1 MCTVQPSKYTCP
13 RCNVAYCALAC
24 YKAHSS
30 TCTEQFYRTHVESEV
45 ELRRREDAADG
56 SQRRDAAK
64 MLLRVATFDAQA
76 PRPWE
81 IGADGRLAA
90 ASESSRGSACEAP
103 ADADTHP
110 PLDRAAFE
118 RAVRAGRLAQFIQL
132 WTPWWEKTETRVVE
146 LDGSAP
152 RAAVSSVRAL
162 AGAHSPPPSPL
173 LRYSVVDAIT
183 AYAFAARTYNG
194 DWAYDAP
201 GAAAESSSTTAAV
214 LELSAVL
221 DADARHASGADAVRS
236 TLERFARSTHAPN
249 GAPPPIGSR
258 SRDAPL
264 LPRATAASASNAPL
278 AAHAL
283 LVRDAARLFATLATV
298 QRALRELGDLFAAAA
313 RANRAFRN
321 AARKVKFLQ
330 SWASEALGSPAALGA
345 VRAELVDEFAAH
357 AARSEQ
363 APSRASGQRAP
374 KTTASGRALIEEL
387 QGLRV

>member
-1 MCTVQPSKYTCP
+1 MRSVRVCSVCTTAPSKYTCP

-30 TCTEQFYRTHVESEV
+30 ACTENFYRTHVESEV

-56 SQRRDAAK
+56 SQRSDAAE
-64 MLLRVATFDAQA
+64 MLRRVATFDAQA

-81 IGADGRLAA
+81 IDADGSVAVA
-90 ASESSRGSACEAP
+90 GETSRGSPRAAP
-103 ADADTHP
+103 AEADAHP

-118 RAVRAGRLAQFIQL
+118 RAARAGRLAQFIQL
-132 WTPWWEKTETRVVE
+132 WTPWWEETETRVVE

-152 RAAVSSVRAL
+152 SSTCVSPLRAL

-194 DWAYDAP
+194 DWSYDAP
-201 GAAAESSSTTAAV
+201 GAAAVV

-249 GAPPPIGSR
+249 GAPPSSVSR

-264 LPRATAASASNAPL
+264 LPHAAAADAPL

-283 LVRDAARLFATLATV
+283 LVRDAACLLATPATV
-298 QRALRELGDLFAAAA
+298 QRALRELGALFAAAA
-313 RANRAFRN
+313 RANRTLRN
-321 AARKVKFLQ
+321 AARKVNFLQ
-330 SWASEALGSPAALGA
+330 SWASEAFSALSALSA
-345 VRAELVDEFAAH
+345 VRAELAVEFAAH
-357 AARSEQ
+357 ASRREQ
-363 APSRASGQRAP
+363 APAASGEWAP
-374 KTTASGRALIEEL
+374 KTTASGGGLIEEL
-387 QGLRV
+387 QGLCVS